1 MSAHFQCVRLQV
13 GVYLCVW
20 HFCAPP
26 FKMRGFMF
34 WNSTVRNLG
43 LMEQLD
49 AILNSR
55 RMPISPYVSVDT
67 KRVIYDIVLGNDDTG
82 WRLCSYTGLLV
93 FMPEVISIHTMFSC
107 TENPEK
113 NMHVFCSFV
122 FLLTNRSVFLRSTAL
137 VWICCFWMSFCES
150 CQEQSGWNN
159 SFTIPNYLKFHS

>member
-107 TENPEK
+107 TEKPWK
-113 NMHVFCSFV
+113 KYAS
-122 FLLTNRSVFLRSTAL
+122 FLLVRFSSHKPECIFAQHSAGVNLLFLNVVLWVLPGAVGVKQLIYNTEL
-137 VWICCFWMSFCES
+137 FE
-150 CQEQSGWNN
+150 
-159 SFTIPNYLKFHS
+159 IP